1 MLESGGGKPCASRQ
15 KFFHRKQSLP
25 HLPAPKVRNAAGRGR
40 PLCRLGCVVSP
51 PAMSASSRPAHN
63 ARKRRVEASRRV
75 RPLRGQGWPCASVR
89 LQGVSSGSAGAV
101 GASGFFSVGRTASGL
116 RCKRRCVLPFENLRT
131 PGKRVPVRGRIAC
144 SSALKAGSGS
154 WRREVRA
161 TCRARPATP
170 PASGIQRATGREATC
185 RPNRRLPPPSAQTAK
200 SKATRTKTPLA
211 RDAPAGTPR
220 KRPFYPS
227 APAPCR
233 RTSKAPRAPIGGF
246 HARRAASAAPFLPVT
261 VATCGRRRVRRRRRA
276 PARRSQARR
285 QNCIAPDSGR

>member
-1 MLESGGGKPCASRQ
+1 LGA
-15 KFFHRKQSLP
+15 RKNVRVGRGQAVRLAAEIFSSETKS
-25 HLPAPKVRNAAGRGR
+25 PAPSRAEGEKRRKGAVR

-89 LQGVSSGSAGAV
+89 LQGVSRGSAGAV

-116 RCKRRCVLPFENLRT
+116 RYKRRCVLPFENLRT

-185 RPNRRLPPPSAQTAK
+185 RPNR
-200 SKATRTKTPLA
+200 
-211 RDAPAGTPR
+211 
-220 KRPFYPS
+220 
-227 APAPCR
+227 
-233 RTSKAPRAPIGGF
+233 
-246 HARRAASAAPFLPVT
+246 
-261 VATCGRRRVRRRRRA
+261 
-276 PARRSQARR
+276 
-285 QNCIAPDSGR
+285 